1 MMIFLL
7 LQATVKAFE
16 KVYPTTQ
23 QTLSDVHWKRNVRKK
38 IQELGLQSAY
48 DSGDNVLQDYV
59 RTIWTVREGVE
70 KYGSVHVHILA
81 GVDQF
86 PFLFFFLFK
95 LRNAKPVF

>member
-1 MMIFLL
+1 MMMLLL

-48 DSGDNVLQDYV
+48 DSGNNVLQDYV
-59 RTIWTVREGVE
+59 RTMWTIRESVE
-70 KYGSVHVHILA
+70 TYGQV
-81 GVDQF
+81 
-86 PFLFFFLFK
+86 
-95 LRNAKPVF
+95 